1 MTSQWIKIP
10 CPACGPLAREVVGSA
25 ELTTDE
31 LNAIT
36 EYLLDQHRVWAH
48 QTTRAA
54 RPALPGGDWRVTR
67 KHLDPPALGRV
78 SMDDERL
85 WIVYKMHGSHYVAL
99 RAFRSEQ
106 RANDWASSLQRE
118 QTCVEELE
126 YDPRQGSDCNG

>member
-1 MTSQWIKIP
+1 MSKTIIEIENIQSGQPRAYADSIYEANISIFNM
-10 CPACGPLAREVVGSA
+10 GILNDGSGFY
-25 ELTTDE
+25 
-31 LNAIT
+31 NS
-36 EYLLDQHRVWAH
+36 
-48 QTTRAA
+48 
-54 RPALPGGDWRVTR
+54 PALPGGDWRVTR